1 MTSYCTFARRRIVHL
16 NRIPSKSD
24 HENNTKKMKL
34 YDPTTVNLTK
44 LAQQTKYRIAIDFN
58 KSRYINVK
66 FMPRTIDK
74 YYNKDL
80 ITIILIN

>member
-1 MTSYCTFARRRIVHL
+1 
-16 NRIPSKSD
+16 
-24 HENNTKKMKL
+24 MKF
-34 YDPTTVNLTK
+34 YDPTTVNLMK
-44 LAQQTKYRIAIDFN
+44 LAQQTKCRIAVDFN

-66 FMPRTIDK
+66 FMPRAIDK